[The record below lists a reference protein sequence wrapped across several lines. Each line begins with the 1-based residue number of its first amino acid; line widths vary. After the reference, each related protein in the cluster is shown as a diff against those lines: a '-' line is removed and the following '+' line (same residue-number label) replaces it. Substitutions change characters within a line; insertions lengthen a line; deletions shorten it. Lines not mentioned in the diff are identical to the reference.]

1 MRRDV
6 LTLLRGSD
14 WATTWPLTDADGASW
29 VWQATDEVRA
39 QLRAGHA
46 GGTVLHTWT
55 DATSGVDTSVNGQLT
70 LKLGYTVSEGWTETR
85 AVCDVEITRS
95 GVRSRPISF
104 VLQIEPDITT
114 V

>member
-6 LTLLRGSD
+6 LTLHRGAD
-14 WATTWPLTDADGASW
+14 WAATWPLTDADGVGW
-29 VWQATDEVRA
+29 VWQGTDEVRA

-46 GGTVLHTWT
+46 GGAVLHTWT
-55 DATSGVDTSVNGQLT
+55 DAASGVDTSVTGELT
-70 LKLGYTVSEGWTETR
+70 LTLAYTLSEGWTATR
-85 AVCDVEITRS
+85 AVADVEVTRA

-104 VLQIEPDITT
+104 VLHIEPDIT